1 MTKNSNLDL
10 NDKKYNLL
18 GSSRISPKEKEFKKV
33 LDIGELRYVYELW
46 DTSEKAI
53 SYLYNNCVV
62 FDSAKKVVESTL
74 EEYGNSFKIKEIHC
88 IRDTYCNDDMSS
100 TEYLVCIANENDLG
114 VIKDV
119 KLLIQQGG
127 YYKDVMIFEDNE
139 FKSITKIGDL
149 SHPSRIDCLN
159 RIKNSIEEYFVYKD
173 ILMKSIC

>member
-10 NDKKYNLL
+10 NDNKYNLL
-18 GSSRISPKEKEFKKV
+18 GGSRISPKEKEFKKV

-53 SYLYNNCVV
+53 SYLYNNCMV

-100 TEYLVCIANENDLG
+100 TEYLVCIADENDLG

-119 KLLIQQGG
+119 KLLIQQ
-127 YYKDVMIFEDNE
+127 
-139 FKSITKIGDL
+139 FKSITKIGYL